1 MGDYAYAENVHR
13 VMYNKNTA
21 IFQQTLTHK
30 RTHTHAHTHTH
41 THKHTLV

>member
-30 RTHTHAHTHTH
+30 RTHTRTHTQAY
-41 THKHTLV
+41 TRIKA